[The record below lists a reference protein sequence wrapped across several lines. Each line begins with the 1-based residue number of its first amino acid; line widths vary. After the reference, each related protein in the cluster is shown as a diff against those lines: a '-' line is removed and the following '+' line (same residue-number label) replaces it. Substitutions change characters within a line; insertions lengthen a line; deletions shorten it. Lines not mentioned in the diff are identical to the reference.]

1 MAGKDSE
8 FSDGTTEVKLS
19 IAAEVGRLYHISCTV
34 HRVYGNEG
42 KLLMT
47 DDGLV
52 AIAAATVGE
61 VVAMKLAPADHSIV
75 LETLLRAR
83 LGGGTATPPVLAPA
97 GGSGNGVAT
106 APAEEGDSLGKLA
119 VGLRLSRDT
128 LELVYDF
135 EDGVPSLVVSAK
147 KIAPNKST
155 AVRQLGQLIA
165 AARQIVG
172 VEEWTSANVI
182 RKVTQDYGRLDS
194 SNFAAS
200 LQQMESVGVL
210 RGKGSAR
217 EVKITKP
224 GIESTTDLIKV
235 IVGDA

>member
-1 MAGKDSE
+1 
-8 FSDGTTEVKLS
+8 
-19 IAAEVGRLYHISCTV
+19 
-34 HRVYGNEG
+34 
-42 KLLMT
+42 MT

-52 AIAAATVGE
+52 AIAATTVQE
-61 VVAMKLAPADHSIV
+61 VQAMKLPTADHSIV
-75 LETLLRAR
+75 LGALLRAR
-83 LGGGTATPPVLAPA
+83 LGGSTIAPPSFLAPA
-97 GGSGNGVAT
+97 GSGVKAAI
-106 APAEEGDSLGKLA
+106 APAAEGDTLGKLA
-119 VGLRLSRDT
+119 VALQISKDT

-147 KIAPNKST
+147 KIAPNKAT

-172 VEEWTSANVI
+172 VEEWTSANII
-182 RKVTQDYGRLDS
+182 RKVVQDYGRLDG

-210 RGKGSAR
+210 RGKGQAR

-235 IVGDA
+235 LVGDV